1 MSIKLK
7 PGILITIIMVVV
19 VVAVLM
25 IIASSKGPKTTDV
38 VKFRPLEKSKLAEI
52 TNNIK
57 GVSGKIIAVNK
68 DTITVEVLLMMKDT
82 TKTPIKHRVKVLADA
97 STIITKLVFPSAEKL
112 MGSKN
117 PIIPKEETLK
127 LNDLKIGETIDIR
140 ADKNI
145 YDSLESGISFTASTI
160 NVIAYE

>member
-57 GVSGKIIAVNK
+57 GVSGKISRN
-68 DTITVEVLLMMKDT
+68 
-82 TKTPIKHRVKVLADA
+82 
-97 STIITKLVFPSAEKL
+97 
-112 MGSKN
+112 
-117 PIIPKEETLK
+117 
-127 LNDLKIGETIDIR
+127 
-140 ADKNI
+140 
-145 YDSLESGISFTASTI
+145 
-160 NVIAYE
+160 